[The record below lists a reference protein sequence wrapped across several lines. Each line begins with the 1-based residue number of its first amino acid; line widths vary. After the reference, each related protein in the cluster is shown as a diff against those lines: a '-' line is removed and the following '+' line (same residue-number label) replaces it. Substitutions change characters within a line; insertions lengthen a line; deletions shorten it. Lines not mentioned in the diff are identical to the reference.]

1 MCAAT
6 GCIDDGVHRD
16 DDVGSMTRHTIAGQ
30 HRRECRAACE
40 AEELGLEIEIK
51 LHVPADRVE
60 ALQRQLFGRARHVT
74 ETLQARYF
82 DTADRRLAARQA
94 AVRVRREG
102 DRWVQ
107 TFKALAKG
115 VGRIEVNVEVPGP
128 ELDLSRFE
136 GTEAGSWLARELRSR
151 DALNCVY
158 ETDIVRLRRQ
168 ARRGAARVELALDQG
183 SIRSGALSLP
193 VCELE
198 LELVDGEPAT
208 LPRWAAEL
216 VARHGLLLDPRSK
229 AERGDAL
236 AQARQAIDQGLAQ
249 GMALARLRDE
259 QIKRFWAPVKASRV
273 SLHPEAH
280 AADVFEVLTLNC
292 LGQVLR
298 NALVMANADG
308 AGQYQPEHLHQLRVG
323 MRRMRSAWK
332 LLQGWVPDMPET
344 LLSLTREIFRQSGQ
358 WRDADVLSGDVRPLL
373 EKAGMPPLPV
383 APAAADTLPDVSD
396 WARSATFQVWAC
408 QVLEHALLVGSAEP
422 ALPLESPLG
431 ELPAQ
436 APDDSPWLPA
446 LIKRLRRWHRRL
458 CEDGARLPQ
467 LTEAERHELRKR
479 VKRHRYA
486 LDLSAS
492 LLRSDDRLQAYRRL
506 LSQVQEH
513 LGMVNDLALA
523 RQHYVQLAASQ
534 PPAWFAVGWASA
546 RIDTETQRAQAVIT
560 QLARAEK
567 AIRPAR

>member
-1 MCAAT
+1 
-6 GCIDDGVHRD
+6 
-16 DDVGSMTRHTIAGQ
+16 
-30 HRRECRAACE
+30 
-40 AEELGLEIEIK
+40 LEIEIK
-51 LHVPADRVE
+51 LLVPADRVE
-60 ALQRQLFGRARHVT
+60 ALQRGLFGRARHVT

-82 DTADRRLAARQA
+82 DTVDRRLAARQA

-102 DRWVQ
+102 ERWVQ
-107 TFKALAKG
+107 TLKALAKG

-136 GTEAGSWLARELRSR
+136 GTEAGTWLARELRNR
-151 DALNCVY
+151 DTLVCVY

-168 ARRGAARVELALDQG
+168 ARRGAARVELALDRG

-198 LELVDGEPAT
+198 LELADGEPVT

-216 VARHGLLLDPRSK
+216 VARHGLLLDPRTK

-236 AQARQAIDQGLAQ
+236 AQARQAIDQGVAQ
-249 GMALARLRDE
+249 GVALSRLRDE
-259 QIKRFWAPVKASRV
+259 QIRRFWAPVKASRV
-273 SLHPEAH
+273 KLHPEART
-280 AADVFEVLTLNC
+280 ADAFEAFTLNC

-298 NALVMANADG
+298 NALIMADADG
-308 AGQYQPEHLHQLRVG
+308 AGQYQSEHLHQLRVG
-323 MRRMRSAWK
+323 IRRMRSAWK
-332 LLQGWVPDMPET
+332 LLQGWVPDVPEP
-344 LLSLTREIFRQSGQ
+344 LVSLTREIFRQSGQ

-373 EKAGMPPLPV
+373 EKAGMPPLP
-383 APAAADTLPDVSD
+383 APPTAADTLPNVAD
-396 WARSATFQVWAC
+396 WARSSTFQAWAC
-408 QVLEHALLVGSAEP
+408 QVLEHALWVGSEKP

-436 APDDSPWLPA
+436 VLDDSPWLPE
-446 LIKRLRRWHRRL
+446 LVKRLRRWHRRL

-467 LTEAERHELRKR
+467 LTETERHGLRKR

-492 LLRSDDRLQAYRRL
+492 LLHSDERLQTYRRL
-506 LSQVQEH
+506 LAQLQEH
-513 LGMVNDLALA
+513 LGTVNDLALA

-546 RIDTETQRAQAVIT
+546 RIDDETQQAQAVIA

-567 AIRPAR
+567 AIRLAR